1 MMNVAVDLKPFFQ
14 MILTS
19 MYVILCMQIQFAFV
33 HMVVYFILLALT
45 TCYSVF
51 VILVNWCVD

>member
-14 MILTS
+14 MIFN
-19 MYVILCMQIQFAFV
+19 MYVILCLQIQFSFV
-33 HMVVYFILLALT
+33 HMVVYFMLLALT

-51 VILVNWCVD
+51 VMLMKWCVD